1 MYMFIY
7 AWAAGSPQLI
17 YIVNC
22 MPGFTF
28 GLASWPSEKTYD
40 STRTD
45 RRTDGRME
53 GQKFDSEKQQGGASD
68 LNHGLE
74 KLKPTTPTKV
84 TKGPP
89 RSHVVVFPTKPLR

>member
-28 GLASWPSEKTYD
+28 GLASWPSTTAQGQTEG
-40 STRTD
+40 RT
-45 RRTDGRME
+45 E
-53 GQKFDSEKQQGGASD
+53 GWKDKSSIPKNSRVA
-68 LNHGLE
+68 
-74 KLKPTTPTKV
+74 
-84 TKGPP
+84 
-89 RSHVVVFPTKPLR
+89 LRV